1 MRIDILTL
9 FPEMFIQTLGTSII
23 GRAQVGNLVEFHF
36 WNIRDFAKDKH
47 RVVDDTPY
55 GGGAGMLLK
64 PDVVVD
70 SIEYVK
76 RFNQGPVIYFTP
88 QGQTFNQQQAKILST
103 EQELILLC
111 GHYEGLDE
119 RVRENWVD
127 LELSIGDYVLTGGEL
142 PAMVVIDAVV
152 RLLPGVLGDDQS
164 AKNDSFYDGLL
175 EHPHYTRPANFRGL
189 SVPDVLLSGHHEQIR
204 RWRLKESLRR
214 TYYRRPDLIKT
225 RSLTDEEKLLLAE
238 IVNECSDERG

>member
-1 MRIDILTL
+1 MLWLIVLNMLNGLT
-9 FPEMFIQTLGTSII
+9 
-23 GRAQVGNLVEFHF
+23 R
-36 WNIRDFAKDKH
+36 
-47 RVVDDTPY
+47 
-55 GGGAGMLLK
+55 
-64 PDVVVD
+64 
-70 SIEYVK
+70 
-76 RFNQGPVIYFTP
+76 PVIYFTP

-189 SVPDVLLSGHHEQIR
+189 SAPDVLLSGHHEQIR

-238 IVNECSDERG
+238 IVNECSDERGKTMNVIEAITKEQLKKMCLILGLEILCEFM